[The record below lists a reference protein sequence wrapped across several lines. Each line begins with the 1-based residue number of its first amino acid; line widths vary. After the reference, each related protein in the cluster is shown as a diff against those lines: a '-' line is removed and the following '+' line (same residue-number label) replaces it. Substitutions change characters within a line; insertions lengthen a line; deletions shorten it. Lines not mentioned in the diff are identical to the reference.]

1 MKTQGDSLH
10 NFSWQ
15 NGYGAFS
22 VNEKNVETVRKYI
35 DRQEEHHGF
44 EGLTFREEY
53 LEFLNEFN
61 VPHDE
66 RYIFKEI
73 V

>member
-53 LEFLNEFN
+53 QSFLNKNELEAD
-61 VPHDE
+61 PKYLWD
-66 RYIFKEI
+66 
-73 V
+73 